1 MSKIS
6 TKNIAKA
13 IYESSIDKD
22 GASLDF
28 VVKNTLTFLHDKRL
42 LGKSKKILEEL
53 EKIVNK
59 EEGSLKVKIH
69 SRHKLNKQNI
79 DEIES
84 FIKERYKVKSVI
96 IDEKEDEKLL
106 GGIKIEV
113 GDEVMDLTLKNK
125 IHKLQ
130 NYLINN

>member
-6 TKNIAKA
+6 IKNIAKA
-13 IYESSIDKD
+13 IYESSINKD

-69 SRHKLNKQNI
+69 SRHKLSKQNI
-79 DEIES
+79 DEIEN

-106 GGIKIEV
+106 GGVKIEV